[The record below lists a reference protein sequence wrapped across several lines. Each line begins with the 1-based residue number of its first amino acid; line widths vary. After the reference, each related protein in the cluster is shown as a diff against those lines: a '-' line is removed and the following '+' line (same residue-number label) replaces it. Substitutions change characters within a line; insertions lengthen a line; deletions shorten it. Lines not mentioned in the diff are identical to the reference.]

1 MRTIPA
7 FLLSL
12 LILAPAARAQSVS
25 PADFA
30 AQLTLLRAAALL
42 SVRAQKPGPSLTPAQ
57 AHAKIEADL
66 VGSGVPASYADAV
79 FADPRARIYPQIPGY
94 FGGGSATAEIPYDQ
108 YQKYVLTAS
117 RISMGAQF
125 VRDHRA
131 LLAQVEARTGVDGTL
146 LTALAGVETLYGTN
160 TGRFQV
166 IDALDTIVQKV
177 PRLSDWA
184 AREAAAF
191 LEMTYAQGLDA
202 HAVLGSYAGAFGYV
216 QFEPSSYQRFAVDFD
231 GDGSKR
237 LDQWPDALG
246 SAAHYLVLA
255 GYRTGAPFTP
265 DSPIGRSLFAY
276 NHSDNYVRGILDLR
290 AAILQRLP

>member
-7 FLLSL
+7 FLLPL
-12 LILAPAARAQSVS
+12 LILAPTARAQSLS

-30 AQLTLLRAAALL
+30 AQLTLIRAAALL
-42 SVRAQKPGPSLTPAQ
+42 SASAQKPGPSLTPAQ

-66 VGSGVPASYADAV
+66 AGTGVPRSYADAV
-79 FADPRARIYPQIPGY
+79 FADPRTRVYPEIPGY
-94 FGGGSATAEIPYDQ
+94 FGGAAQAELPYGQ
-108 YQKYVLTAS
+108 YKKYILTES
-117 RISMGAQF
+117 RIAAGAQF

-146 LTALAGVETLYGTN
+146 LTALSGVETLYGTN
-160 TGRFQV
+160 TGHYRV
-166 IDALDTIVQKV
+166 IDALDTIVQRV

-216 QFEPSSYQRFAVDFD
+216 QFEPSSYRRFAVDFD
-231 GDGSKR
+231 GDGKIR

-265 DSPIGRSLFAY
+265 DSPIGRSLYAY

-290 AAILQRLP
+290 AAILKRLP